1 MKTCVLKKEQELN
14 KLFKIFPQPEKKK
27 KRKKEDKTKFKKT
40 YCILRNQQMH

>member
-27 KRKKEDKTKFKKT
+27 KERKKTKQNLKKPIA
-40 YCILRNQQMH
+40 Y

>member
-27 KRKKEDKTKFKKT
+27 KKERRQNK
-40 YCILRNQQMH
+40 I

>member
-27 KRKKEDKTKFKKT
+27 ERKKTKQNLKKPIA
-40 YCILRNQQMH
+40 Y

>member
-27 KRKKEDKTKFKKT
+27 KKERKKTKQNLKKPIA
-40 YCILRNQQMH
+40 Y